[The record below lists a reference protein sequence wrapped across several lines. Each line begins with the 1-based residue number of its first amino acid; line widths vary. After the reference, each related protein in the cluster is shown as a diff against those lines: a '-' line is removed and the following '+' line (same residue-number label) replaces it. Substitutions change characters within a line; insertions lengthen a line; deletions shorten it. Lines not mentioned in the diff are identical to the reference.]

1 MMSRKDSEASQVG
14 GMLGEGVKMEGTL
27 TFNHTFRVDG
37 EFRGKIVKSERLVV
51 GEKGLVSGEIE
62 VNSIAC
68 YGKLQGTIRARG
80 PVEVHPKGKIEGE
93 LTIEEPLLGVLEG
106 GMIEGTIHMEKR
118 KIENLLPIKDKAKE
132 G

>member
-1 MMSRKDSEASQVG
+1 MMSRKDSADSQVG

-37 EFRGKIVKSERLVV
+37 EFKGKIVKSERLVV

-68 YGKLQGTIRARG
+68 YGKLEGKIRARG
-80 PVEVHPKGKIEGE
+80 PVEVHPKGRIEGDF
-93 LTIEEPLLGVLEG
+93 TIEEPLLSVLEG
-106 GMIEGTIHMEKR
+106 GSIEGTIHMEKGR
-118 KIENLLPIKDKAKE
+118 NQNLLPIKDKVRE

>member
-1 MMSRKDSEASQVG
+1 MMSRKDPAVSQVG

-27 TFNHTFRVDG
+27 NFNHTFRVDG
-37 EFRGKIVKSERLVV
+37 EFKGKVVKSDRLVI

-68 YGKLQGTIRARG
+68 YGRLEGKIRAKG

-93 LTIEEPLLGVLEG
+93 LTIEDPLLSVLEG

-118 KIENLLPIKDKAKE
+118 RAENVLPIKDKAKE

>member
-1 MMSRKDSEASQVG
+1 MMSRKDPAATQVG

-37 EFRGKIVKSERLVV
+37 EFRGKIVKSERLVI
-51 GEKGLVSGEIE
+51 GEKGLVNGEIE

-68 YGKLQGTIRARG
+68 YGRLEGQIHAKG
-80 PVEVHPKGKIEGE
+80 PVEVHPKGRIEGE

-106 GMIEGTIHMEKR
+106 GMIEGTIHMDKKR
-118 KIENLLPIKDKAKE
+118 VENVLPIKDKAKE